1 VDYSSPVRRDRS
13 AYAVLGLDPDA
24 DAGEIDRAYK
34 KLIKRYHPDR
44 DGGDAAR
51 AAEINRAYR
60 ELRGR
65 PNPQEALSFH
75 DSGDSTGERSWVAVA
90 LALIVALAGLL
101 VATGPVTALFRGVLP
116 RAEAGR
122 VPSAGTSSDAMDQPI
137 RNAVVMGEVRHAVRL
152 MGRRDDDALL
162 DASGECHRRLRVK
175 PTVEQL
181 DRCAAFDDAV
191 AQLQDQDPMW
201 DRGPFSPVAVTGRQ
215 WSAAAAL
222 SNDYL
227 AVDSRLGRIRLQVE
241 LALAP
246 RDPAARD

>member
-1 VDYSSPVRRDRS
+1 MRGNRS
-13 AYAVLGLDPDA
+13 AYAALGLDPDA

-34 KLIKRYHPDR
+34 TLIKRYHPDR
-44 DGGDAAR
+44 DGGDADR

-65 PNPQEALSFH
+65 PNPEEALAFH
-75 DSGDSTGERSWVAVA
+75 DTGLADGGRSRALVA
-90 LALIVALAGLL
+90 LAIVVVLGLALA
-101 VATGPVTALFRGVLP
+101 ATGPVTAWFRDTAPTPKPEALRP
-116 RAEAGR
+116 EAARAA
-122 VPSAGTSSDAMDQPI
+122 PGTMEQPI
-137 RNAVVMGEVRHAVRL
+137 RNAAVMEEVRRAVRL
-152 MGRRDDDALL
+152 MQRRDDAALL
-162 DASGECHRRLRVK
+162 DASRECGRRFRASPNVD
-175 PTVEQL
+175 QL

-227 AVDSRLGRIRLQVE
+227 AVDGRLDRIRLQVE

-246 RDPAARD
+246 RDPPERN